1 VCSITKKKKKRHFNC
16 SVVKDQNAACLF
28 VLQNLQKKKSPSKIP
43 NQNQYIREMAN
54 SLHALP
60 EKH

>member
-1 VCSITKKKKKRHFNC
+1 MFVCVAKF
-16 SVVKDQNAACLF
+16 A
-28 VLQNLQKKKSPSKIP
+28 KKKSPSKIP